1 MKSSLAA
8 PLVGLAL
15 VLAQALAVTTLM
27 LAGLMQ
33 LGGCAPKPSVFVP
46 KERKYNFPVKAQADE
61 ERASA
66 GSLFAGERGLSLFS
80 DVRAYKVG
88 DIITVRIDESAHAT
102 RGAETQ
108 LNRESESRSGF
119 DMFGFVKAL
128 EKANPNFKAD
138 KLWESATQHKFQG
151 AGRTSRNDQFR
162 TTLAAV
168 VKRIL
173 PRGSIFVE
181 ANKMILV
188 NHEQHHFYISGVVR
202 RADIEPDNSV
212 RSALIADAQIEFTGK
227 GDITNEQRP
236 GWFTRILKWIWPF

>member
-1 MKSSLAA
+1 MK
-8 PLVGLAL
+8 G
-15 VLAQALAVTTLM
+15 AVVHTAMIVATTIATTLVI
-27 LAGLMQ
+27 AVVI
-33 LGGCAPKPSVFVP
+33 LGGAACMPKPTVFTP
-46 KERKYNFPVKAQADE
+46 KERKYQFPAVAEADDD
-61 ERASA
+61 RVSA

-88 DIITVRIDESAHAT
+88 DIITVRVDESARAS

-108 LNRESESRSGF
+108 LNRESQDSSGF
-119 DMFGFVKAL
+119 DMFGFMKAL
-128 EKANPNFKAD
+128 EKANPNFKAG
-138 KLWESATQHKFQG
+138 KLWDSQTEHKFQG
-151 AGRTSRNDQFR
+151 MGRTSRNDQFQ

-188 NHEQHHFYISGVVR
+188 NNEQHHFYISGVVR

-227 GDITNEQRP
+227 GDITNEQQP